1 MLFLIIGNLV
11 VTYQLHCASII
22 SLTCFLYTCAIC
34 FTFFSMCDQFAVCLF
49 PFISCI
55 IALSNT
61 SFINVAVNCDISF
74 SKSSNGFIRFPFFPM
89 CQGDNAEEAQ
99 RRW

>member
-22 SLTCFLYTCAIC
+22 SHTCFLYTCVIF
-34 FTFFSMCDQFAVCLF
+34 FTFFSMCDGPIAVCLF

-74 SKSSNGFIRFPFFPM
+74 SQVI
-89 CQGDNAEEAQ
+89 
-99 RRW
+99 

>member
-22 SLTCFLYTCAIC
+22 SHTCFYIPVPSVLL
-34 FTFFSMCDQFAVCLF
+34 FFSRYDEPSAVCLF
-49 PFISCI
+49 LFISCI

-61 SFINVAVNCDISF
+61 SFINVAFIVISVFQSHLMVHSLSFF
-74 SKSSNGFIRFPFFPM
+74 SYV
-89 CQGDNAEEAQ
+89 
-99 RRW
+99 